1 MGGNL
6 WPRGHWMK
14 IALLATLLACN
25 AGWGANGSRDAPPA
39 TAGSLAIETRL
50 RRISAGGFP
59 NTSGNP
65 FARVPVTLFRVLFE
79 GRPVVVDLGGLD
91 VEEFP
96 AAWILDGAP
105 RPAVLAVAAGAYLVS
120 ERDGRVETTV
130 LVAPDGDLPRL
141 QWLDARD
148 GRPAEPIEVAIRDAR
163 GEPLR
168 LAGGRWL
175 LLARR
180 VLLDVATLESRP
192 VDWWRSASEPAEY
205 NPSNSPV
212 KALSP
217 GGTQIVLVGNR
228 DRDGRYEYALVVV
241 DLPTNRAYAVPFDA
255 AATRFDSIA
264 DVTPAWIAHS
274 FEWRRAADG
283 GERLAPRQGAAPP
296 PRRGRLVRLG
306 GSMVEYRLAR
316 ARPGLL
322 AALRDFIVADLC
334 GRAGAVE
341 EGGNRVALEVEGWPL
356 WLWYRAEEAE
366 LSLFTES
373 NPRGSTDPAYALVE
387 RIGERFDAELARGR
401 HQEQFGPAER

>member
-1 MGGNL
+1 
-6 WPRGHWMK
+6 MK

-65 FARVPVTLFRVLFE
+65 FARVPVTHFRVLFE
-79 GRPVVVDLGGLD
+79 GRPVAVDPGGLD
-91 VEEFP
+91 VEELA

-130 LVAPDGDLPRL
+130 LVAPDGDLPGL

-148 GRPAEPIEVAIRDAR
+148 GQPAEPIEVAIRDAR
-163 GEPLR
+163 GEPRR

-192 VDWWRSASEPAEY
+192 VDWWRSASELADY

-212 KALSP
+212 QALSP
-217 GGTQIVLVGNR
+217 GGTQIVLVGDR
-228 DRDGRYEYALVVV
+228 HRDGRYEHALVVV
-241 DLPTNRAYAVPFDA
+241 DLATNRAYAVPFDT

-264 DVTPAWIAHS
+264 DVTPAWIART
-274 FEWRRAADG
+274 FEWRRTADG
-283 GERLAPRQGAAPP
+283 GERLAPRPGAVPAPW
-296 PRRGRLVRLG
+296 RGRLVRLG
-306 GSMVEYRLAR
+306 GAMVEYRLPR

-322 AALRDFIVADLC
+322 AALRDFIVADLG

-366 LSLFTES
+366 LSLFAES

-387 RIGERFDAELARGR
+387 RIGESFDAELARGR